1 MSVLP
6 EEPSTILLADADTAT
21 AAALG
26 ALLESWNYQVELLAD
41 GAAAYKRLNAPNAP
55 ALAILDYEL
64 PSMKGFEVI
73 AETRRRAR
81 QRAPWLMLMSGAPD
95 LEAIA
100 MATKAGVDDFLL
112 KPVNEMD
119 LLVRLRTAE
128 RVQHLYHEL
137 QEQMDAVRFHASHDS
152 LTGLL
157 NREAMM
163 RLLFQETDRV
173 QRMRTPLTLMLI
185 DLDKFSEIN
194 IEFGYGTGDAVL
206 REFAQR
212 LRRYLRSYD
221 ILGRCG
227 EDEFLVGL
235 PGCMADQAVIMAE
248 RLQNTVLEKPYH
260 IHRDVLNV
268 TASIGLGTSRGRSPL
283 IVLRE
288 AERAL
293 GNAKLAGRNCVRTYG
308 QPTEPPILPEPGDP
322 AESDQAISPS

>member
-6 EEPSTILLADADTAT
+6 EKPSTILLADADTAT

-152 LTGLL
+152 LTG
-157 NREAMM
+157 
-163 RLLFQETDRV
+163 
-173 QRMRTPLTLMLI
+173 
-185 DLDKFSEIN
+185 
-194 IEFGYGTGDAVL
+194 YGTGDAVL

>member
-6 EEPSTILLADADTAT
+6 EKPSTILLADADTAT

>member
-1 MSVLP
+1 MS
-6 EEPSTILLADADTAT
+6 
-21 AAALG
+21 
-26 ALLESWNYQVELLAD
+26 
-41 GAAAYKRLNAPNAP
+41 R
-55 ALAILDYEL
+55 
-64 PSMKGFEVI
+64 
-73 AETRRRAR
+73 
-81 QRAPWLMLMSGAPD
+81 APD
-95 LEAIA
+95 LEEVELANR
-100 MATKAGVDDFLL
+100 AGVDDFLL

-128 RVQHLYHEL
+128 RVQHLYQEL
-137 QEQMDAVRFHASHDS
+137 KEQMEAVRFHASHDS

-185 DLDKFSEIN
+185 DLDKFSDIN
-194 IEFGYGTGDAVL
+194 ADFGYATGDAVL

-235 PGCMADQAVIMAE
+235 PGCMIDQAIAMAE
-248 RLQNTVLEKPYH
+248 RLLSTVLEKPYH
-260 IHRDVLNV
+260 IHRDVLSA
-268 TASIGLGTSRGRSPL
+268 TASVGIATSRGRSPL

-293 GNAKLAGRNCVRTYG
+293 GNAKLAGRHCVRAFN
-308 QPTEPPILPEPGDP
+308 QPALAATEPAP
-322 AESDQAISPS
+322 AHSETPDSPISPS